1 MAFTPRVTL
10 PGEYSSAVLRPFHP
24 VTPSRHDE
32 TNTQASGT
40 ETLSTNASVISVCT
54 VPSSVPSTPVTSQ
67 NSVSTGLSV
76 SLLPPESAQVAQ
88 VLNKQRLQDLVR
100 EVDPNVQTD
109 EETDELAEDFIE
121 DVVETSCSL
130 AKHRKSN
137 VLEIKDVQLALEKD
151 WNMWIPGFGTEE
163 LRPYKKS
170 FTTEAH
176 KQRLAL
182 IRKTLKK

>member
-1 MAFTPRVTL
+1 MSCVTIN
-10 PGEYSSAVLRPFHP
+10 SSPI
-24 VTPSRHDE
+24 PSVSTTGMQQTIITG
-32 TNTQASGT
+32 TNSQASGM
-40 ETLSTNASVISVCT
+40 ETLSASTSVITTSNSAPVA
-54 VPSSVPSTPVTSQ
+54 VTSQ

-76 SLLPPESAQVAQ
+76 NMLPPDSTHVHQ
-88 VLNKQRLQDLVR
+88 VLTKQRLQDLMR

-109 EETDELAEDFIE
+109 EETDELLLQLAEEFID

-130 AKHRKSN
+130 AKHRKSSA
-137 VLEIKDVQLALEKD
+137 LEVKDAQLALEKD

-170 FTTEAH
+170 FQTEAH
-176 KQRLAL
+176 KQRMAL

>member
-1 MAFTPRVTL
+1 MSLAKGAAITAYKMSCVTINSTPIPSV
-10 PGEYSSAVLRPFHP
+10 SA
-24 VTPSRHDE
+24 TNIQQSIISA

-40 ETLSTNASVISVCT
+40 ETLSTNASVISVST
-54 VPSSVPSTPVTSQ
+54 VPSTVVPVTTQ
-67 NSVSTGLSV
+67 NSASTGLSV
-76 SLLPPESAQVAQ
+76 SLLPPDSAQVAQ

-109 EETDELAEDFIE
+109 EETDDLLLQLAEEFIE

-130 AKHRKSN
+130 AKHRKST

-176 KQRLAL
+176 KQ
-182 IRKTLKK
+182 